1 MNNRR
6 NFNTEEEEVNE
17 EGEAIDEVI
26 QKFQVKEI
34 IEYTSVVDSENKNSF
49 NQLVENDKANQELV
63 AKLE

>member
-1 MNNRR
+1 M
-6 NFNTEEEEVNE
+6 
-17 EGEAIDEVI
+17 
-26 QKFQVKEI
+26 KEI